1 MRPKTEPIPE
11 YEKKIKA
18 MKAAEFAELL
28 LEMRTGEVINF
39 ATECNVE
46 YADEASITDVDSWY
60 FAKKFYLPEFDS
72 RFILI
77 DYCTG
82 EEAFAIPMNRDSD
95 NADDADRLFLP
106 DDVNEFFDK
115 CPNIL
120 DRDSY
125 IYVELEE

>member
-1 MRPKTEPIPE
+1 MK
-11 YEKKIKA
+11 YIKA

-39 ATECNVE
+39 ATESDAE
-46 YADEASITDVDSWY
+46 YADESSVTDVNSWY

-95 NADDADRLFLP
+95 NADDTDRLFLP
-106 DDVNEFFDK
+106 VYVNEFFDK
-115 CPNIL
+115 CLNIL
-120 DRDSY
+120 NRDSY

>member
-1 MRPKTEPIPE
+1 MK
-11 YEKKIKA
+11 YIKA

-39 ATECNVE
+39 ATECNAE
-46 YADEASITDVDSWY
+46 YADEVSITDVDSWY

-77 DYCTG
+77 DYCGG
-82 EEAFAIPMNRDSD
+82 EEAYAIPMNCYRDH
-95 NADDADRLFLP
+95 ADDDDRRIVP
-106 DDVNEFFDK
+106 DYVNKFFDS
-115 CPNIL
+115 CRNIWN
-120 DRDSY
+120 RDSY